1 MNIECMYEIDVQAEA
16 LKREVAVL
24 RANMEKL
31 EENFEPKDVVRAKKE
46 QFTKAYIEAIDEVK
60 HFGTLINSLTTTIQE
75 RLKGYKYIT
84 RSTTKNVCINFAMQ
98 LNARHFIGDLNFNHE
113 FKTLD
118 IKVTWLTLMYLFI
131 S

>member
-1 MNIECMYEIDVQAEA
+1 
-16 LKREVAVL
+16 
-24 RANMEKL
+24 MEKL

-131 S
+131 H

>member
-1 MNIECMYEIDVQAEA
+1 MEMNFKCMYEIDVQAEA

-118 IKVTWLTLMYLFI
+118 IKVTW
-131 S
+131 